1 MTNKSELDRVITLAD
16 EVAEQI
22 LASLDSGILT
32 TGALRTSKEVAL
44 VAEVAAILEQ
54 AAVALPPAICRLGMR
69 AAEQLGV

>member
-1 MTNKSELDRVITLAD
+1 MANTSELDSLAD

-32 TGALRTSKEVAL
+32 SGALRASKEVAL

-54 AAVALPPAICRLGMR
+54 AAVALPPGICRLGMR
-69 AAEQLGV
+69 AEEQLGL